1 MINVSAPLC
10 RSTKRAD
17 PPKLSRRR
25 DRAAHRFERP
35 EATRCI
41 GWSKRMSWRRR
52 LAMVLL
58 WLHKVKLQILAAGQ
72 LDVNYARSLRME
84 DGTED
89 GEPLSRG
96 VFQNS
101 KPNIRNPKSQ
111 IPNPEQAYVDCAFPK
126 RLLNYPL
133 CRRDEPIL
141 VEIKARDRSR
151 IGDSARISERRDRS
165 RGAVAGKMG

>member
-1 MINVSAPLC
+1 
-10 RSTKRAD
+10 
-17 PPKLSRRR
+17 
-25 DRAAHRFERP
+25 
-35 EATRCI
+35 
-41 GWSKRMSWRRR
+41 
-52 LAMVLL
+52 MVLL
-58 WLHKVKLQILAAGQ
+58 WLHKVKLQNLAAGQ

-84 DGTED
+84 AGMED

-96 VFQNS
+96 VFQNP
-101 KPNIRNPKSQ
+101 KPNIRSPKSQ
-111 IPNPEQAYVDCAFPK
+111 IPNPEQAYVDCALPK